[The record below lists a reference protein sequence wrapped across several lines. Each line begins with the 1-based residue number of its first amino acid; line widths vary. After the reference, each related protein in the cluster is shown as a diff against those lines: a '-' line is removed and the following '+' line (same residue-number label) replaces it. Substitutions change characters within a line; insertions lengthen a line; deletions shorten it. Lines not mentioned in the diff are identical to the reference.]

1 MAVRVGKGTPGCTN
15 LLGRSKGIGLGEEGR
30 ILPKPLGTHAPGGI
44 VINGIAGPDRSL
56 VAAQHLPS
64 QAKSWL
70 KSRPT
75 LLYSRRLRNTILT
88 GNEKLVHIRVVVCH
102 PTSDFRDGIGYIPCQ
117 AEIEGQVLGDS
128 PIILNE
134 GPVDFPAAAG
144 NRAVERLIVQRDARQ
159 THQKICFQIPRVR
172 TKGNPEA
179 VLEGLGAHIHLVSA
193 DADTEL
199 EIMLS
204 ADHVER
210 IIYREDVGSALE
222 RRKAAIAKRPKGT
235 CQIEGNACHPAA
247 IGAADAG
254 VVGVAAQVCA
264 DDAEVCGCTSP
275 RALRNDVVE
284 DAIVA
289 KLELVHGC
297 RRKDV
302 SLPDGDVS
310 RVIEDSLIAAKGI
323 LFRKTGG
330 SARHIGT
337 RLVVTEAGE

>member
-222 RRKAAIAKRPKGT
+222 RRKAAIAKGPEAANH
-235 CQIEGNACHPAA
+235 QYANHPAA
-247 IGAADAG
+247 VRPWRASGAA
-254 VVGVAAQVCA
+254 VGATEIRA
-264 DDAEVCGCTSP
+264 DDAELCGCTSP
-275 RALRNDVVE
+275 RALRSDVVE

-289 KLELVHGC
+289 KAELVHGC

-310 RVIEDSLIAAKGI
+310 RVVDDSLIAAKGI

-330 SARHIGT
+330 SAWHIGT
-337 RLVVTEAGE
+337 CLVVTESGE